1 MVSVETFVP
10 YIYGAFLFAQ
20 KKTKRRVTQCVAV
33 HKCLYI
39 KSQRCVCG
47 HAHTHTHTHAYVR
60 SLYVFD
66 FKNENNNFVLRS
78 YRGVFALILTLQYL
92 AGYDKSRDK
101 KLDSDIYLYNQK
113 KSTCFCE
120 SRKTFYLV
128 HDEKVEM
135 EMLKTY
141 RQYILQHLF
150 LHRVYIY

>member
-1 MVSVETFVP
+1 MRCC
-10 YIYGAFLFAQ
+10 AQ
-20 KKTKRRVTQCVAV
+20 VFIHQISKVRVWT
-33 HKCLYI
+33 
-39 KSQRCVCG
+39 R
-47 HAHTHTHTHAYVR
+47 AHTHTHTHAYVR

-150 LHRVYIY
+150 LHRLPGIYLLNIVLSGKMHA